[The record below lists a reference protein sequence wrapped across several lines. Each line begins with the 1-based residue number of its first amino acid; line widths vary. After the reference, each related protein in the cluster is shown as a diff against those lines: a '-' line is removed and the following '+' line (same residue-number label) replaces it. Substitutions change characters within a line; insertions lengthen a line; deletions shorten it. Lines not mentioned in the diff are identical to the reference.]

1 MQTLRRV
8 IMHKRSSRLGL
19 TAATGILALALAG
32 LPITADSGL
41 FHGKAA
47 LADAGGNSK
56 GHGNG
61 NARGHGN
68 GLDTGDDVQEA
79 KAPPGKSKLAEDDED
94 ALTEDD
100 EDALTEDDEDSLDA
114 NELGRLN
121 GFMHA
126 SPQALAHASPKSAI
140 GKVSKEYRDA
150 LLGFTGTGEEVPDEA
165 ITEEDLA
172 GILAEAANKPLTGE
186 QVVAIHEKLIA
197 NNPELADEAV
207 ASQLTDEDFA
217 DQLADEANEIQ
228 ANEANQGLGNSDE
241 DEAEGDDVADGDE
254 SADDTDDTDDE
265 SDGALADAADA
276 VGDAA
281 VDTADAIGDFFS
293 ETF

>member
-1 MQTLRRV
+1 
-8 IMHKRSSRLGL
+8 MHKRSSRLGL

-32 LPITADSGL
+32 LPVTADSGL

-47 LADAGGNSK
+47 LADAGGNGK

-68 GLDTGDDVQEA
+68 GLNTGDDVQEA

-94 ALTEDD
+94 T
-100 EDALTEDDEDSLDA
+100 LTEDDEDSLHA

-126 SPQALAHASPKSAI
+126 SPQALANASPNSAI
-140 GKVSKEYRDA
+140 GKISKEYRDA
-150 LLGFTGTGEEVPDEA
+150 LLGFTGTGEEAPDEA
-165 ITEEDLA
+165 ITEEELA

-186 QVVAIHEKLIA
+186 QVIAIHEKLIA

-217 DQLADEANEIQ
+217 GQLADEANEIQ
-228 ANEANQGLGNSDE
+228 ATEANQGLGNSDE
-241 DEAEGDDVADGDE
+241 DEDAADDVADGDD
-254 SADDTDDTDDE
+254 SADDTDDSADE
-265 SDGALADAADA
+265 GDGVLADAADAAEA

-281 VDTADAIGDFFS
+281 VDTADAVGDFFS

>member
-1 MQTLRRV
+1 
-8 IMHKRSSRLGL
+8 MHKRSRRIGL

-32 LPITADSGL
+32 LPVTPDHSPL
-41 FHGKAA
+41 HGKAA
-47 LADAGGNSK
+47 LADAGGNGK

-61 NARGHGN
+61 NAKGHGK
-68 GLDTGDDVQEA
+68 GLDAGDDVQEA
-79 KAPPGKSKLAEDDED
+79 KAPPGKSKLADDED
-94 ALTEDD
+94 EDT
-100 EDALTEDDEDSLDA
+100 LHA
-114 NELGRLN
+114 NDFGKLN

-126 SPQALAHASPKSAI
+126 SPQALANASPKSAI
-140 GKVSKEYRDA
+140 GKISKEYRDA
-150 LLGFTGTGEEVPDEA
+150 LLGFTGTGEEAPDEA
-165 ITEEDLA
+165 VTEDDLA

-207 ASQLTDEDFA
+207 SAQLTDEDFA

-228 ANEANQGLGNSDE
+228 ATEANQGLGNSDE

>member
-1 MQTLRRV
+1 
-8 IMHKRSSRLGL
+8 MHKRSRRIGL

-32 LPITADSGL
+32 LPVTADSGL

-47 LADAGGNSK
+47 LADAGGNGK
-56 GHGNG
+56 GHGHG
-61 NARGHGN
+61 NAKGHSQ
-68 GLDTGDDVQEA
+68 GLDVGDDVQEA
-79 KAPPGKSKLAEDDED
+79 KAPPGKSKL
-94 ALTEDD
+94 TEDD
-100 EDALTEDDEDSLDA
+100 EDTLHA

-126 SPQALAHASPKSAI
+126 SPQALANASPKSAI
-140 GKVSKEYRDA
+140 GKIAKEYRDA

-165 ITEEDLA
+165 ITEDDLA

-207 ASQLTDEDFA
+207 AAQLTDEDFA

-228 ANEANQGLGNSDE
+228 ATEANQGLGNSDE
-241 DEAEGDDVADGDE
+241 DEDDADDVADGDD
-254 SADDTDDTDDE
+254 SADDTDE
-265 SDGALADAADA
+265 GDGTLADAADT

>member
-1 MQTLRRV
+1 MQNKTRR
-8 IMHKRSSRLGL
+8 IGL
-19 TAATGILALALAG
+19 AAATGILALALTG
-32 LPITADSGL
+32 MPLGADHGL

-47 LADAGGNSK
+47 LADAGGNGKSHGQGNAK
-56 GHGNG
+56 GHGK
-61 NARGHGN
+61 
-68 GLDTGDDVQEA
+68 GLDTGDSVQEA
-79 KAPPGKSKLAEDDED
+79 KATPAKADK
-94 ALTEDD
+94 
-100 EDALTEDDEDSLDA
+100 LTEDDEDSLQA

-140 GKVSKEYRDA
+140 GKISKEYRDA
-150 LLGFTGTGEEVPDEA
+150 LLGFTGTGEEAPDEA
-165 ITEEDLA
+165 ITEDDLA

-207 ASQLTDEDFA
+207 AAQLTDEDFA

-228 ANEANQGLGNSDE
+228 ATEANQGLGNSDE

>member
-1 MQTLRRV
+1 MQKKNRR
-8 IMHKRSSRLGL
+8 IGL
-19 TAATGILALALAG
+19 AAATGILALALTG
-32 LPITADSGL
+32 LPLGGDHGL

-47 LADAGGNSK
+47 LADAGGNGK
-56 GHGNG
+56 GHGPGG
-61 NARGHGN
+61 NAKGHGK
-68 GLDTGDDVQEA
+68 GLDIGDDVQEA
-79 KAPPGKSKLAEDDED
+79 KATPAKKDK
-94 ALTEDD
+94 LTEEE
-100 EDALTEDDEDSLDA
+100 EDGLRA

-126 SPQALAHASPKSAI
+126 SPQALANASPKSAI
-140 GKVSKEYRDA
+140 GKISKEYRDA
-150 LLGFTGTGEEVPDEA
+150 LLGFTGTGEEVPDEEA
-165 ITEEDLA
+165 ADDAVTEDDLA

-186 QVVAIHEKLIA
+186 QVIAIHEKLIA

-207 ASQLTDEDFA
+207 AGQLTDQEFA
-217 DQLADEANEIQ
+217 DKLADEANEIQ
-228 ANEANQGLGNSDE
+228 ATEANQGLGNSEDE
-241 DEAEGDDVADGDE
+241 DEADDVADGDD
-254 SADDTDDTDDE
+254 SADDTDDADDE